1 MKCSNVKQRL
11 DDFIDGLL
19 GAIEQE
25 AIVQH
30 LLDCKAC
37 SDELAIS
44 QHLLLE
50 LRSIPVPEPRKG
62 YEDRVFDFL
71 HTRELPSR
79 QHYPRWFA
87 TGFAT
92 AAIAFVAL
100 WLLFVPGSVQQDENQ
115 SIVTIQLAPQ
125 QVRKIS
131 LVFNSPIQ
139 IKQAI
144 LSLELP
150 DNIELAG
157 YANRRSLEWKT
168 DLKAGTNRLTLP
180 LIARGNSSG
189 IIRASITHA
198 DKTRAFQ
205 IQVKTIPS
213 STQRSVNIPLTT

>member
-1 MKCSNVKQRL
+1 MKCSNVQQRL

-19 GAIEQE
+19 STIEQE

-30 LLDCKAC
+30 LLDCKTC

-50 LRSIPVPEPRKG
+50 LRSMPVPEPRKG
-62 YEDRVFDFL
+62 YEDRMFDFL
-71 HTRELPSR
+71 HTRELPSK

-100 WLLFVPGSVQQDENQ
+100 WLLFAPGSVQQDKPQ
-115 SIVTIQLAPQ
+115 SVVTIELVPL
-125 QVRKIS
+125 QVHKVS
-131 LVFNSPIQ
+131 LVFNSPVY

-144 LSLELP
+144 LRLELP

-157 YANRRSLEWKT
+157 YADRRSLEWKT

-180 LIARGNSSG
+180 LVARGNSSG
-189 IIRASITHA
+189 AIRASITHA
-198 DKTRAFQ
+198 GKTRVFQ
-205 IQVKTIPS
+205 IQVETIPS
-213 STQRSVNIPLTT
+213 STQRNVNIPLAT